1 MTTKNTKGL
10 YIMNI
15 NMLTARQTD
24 TKEMIFSVGIDT
36 DQTEITLYF
45 DLEELD
51 SQTIEEL
58 EEDWDLFIQD
68 EEIMSEEPIQAYKLH
83 NEVVGSI
90 TFQVEEVE
98 VK

>member
-1 MTTKNTKGL
+1 
-10 YIMNI
+10 MNI